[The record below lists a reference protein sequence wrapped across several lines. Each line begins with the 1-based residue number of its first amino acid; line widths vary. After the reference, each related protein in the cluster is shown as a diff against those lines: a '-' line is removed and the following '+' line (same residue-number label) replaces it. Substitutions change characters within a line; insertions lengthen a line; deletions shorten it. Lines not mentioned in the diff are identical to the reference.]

1 MRLKAFYIKNY
12 RSIIDSGW
20 NNLASDNITGLIG
33 QNESGKTSI
42 LEALK
47 SFYDGHITDD
57 VLRSDL
63 SMPQV
68 SCSFELDPD
77 LLTRAVDINLLPE
90 GVYTHLTKQKT
101 LVLRRTWINEQQNKI
116 ETGDEELLQ
125 MVEKANQKRLSVKEK
140 AISEAEKIAQ
150 SELRLQEE
158 INKYRQEINDLK
170 ASLEGQKKKLD
181 LTIQNMSDP
190 ERDKSSEKL
199 RHEIEVIEEKIQKKE
214 NNIQSWESELQEVV
228 KLAIYTT
235 QLFDAKKEL
244 EDSEAEL
251 EISFNEVSASE
262 MALEH
267 ATRPKEIKVANIQ
280 INNANDAYVKAARRK
295 ENAVTTFDF
304 RCRAFARML
313 EGESVAEAELAVEEE
328 IRQSENRYN
337 LDEFAEIMFK
347 YVPVFQF
354 FEDFSSLLPNRI
366 DMDDILNENTSVEGF
381 RAARNFLLASGIDPS
396 FFEQANNR
404 ILKQKIE
411 NLNGEITLNFQD
423 YWRQNVGKNNKIKVN
438 FELEHYDFRH
448 PEKKGQPYLEFWI
461 KDKNERLYPKQR
473 SRGVRWFLS
482 FFMEL
487 QATARENSDRERV
500 LLIDEPGVSLHARAQ
515 EDVLKVFEDIKDKI
529 QIIYSTH
536 SPHLID
542 INKVYRLLA
551 VQRASDEDDSS
562 ETLIF
567 DAKSLTNA
575 SADTLSPIYTLMGTR
590 LNEQQF
596 IQKKNNV
603 IVEDISTFY
612 YLTTFLDL
620 LHNEQEMFILPATK
634 VSNVTTLTNLL
645 LGWKLDFIVVLDDD
659 EQGQEVYQSLKESI
673 FFNDNEKAG
682 KKLIKTDGFRS
693 IEDFFS
699 TIDFKKFVLQQRL
712 GITELNSEYIENS
725 GLSRSSLASNFMLYV
740 LSENVS
746 FSDFDQETQQN
757 IKNLVSKITDLL
769 QK

>member
-1 MRLKAFYIKNY
+1 MKLSAFRIKNY

-20 NNLASDNITGLIG
+20 NNIANDNITGLIG

-47 SFYDGHITDD
+47 SFYDGHIIDD

-68 SCSFELDPD
+68 SCSFGFDPA
-77 LLTRAVDINLLPE
+77 LLSRALEINLLPE
-90 GVYTHLTKQKT
+90 EVYSHLTKQKT
-101 LVLRRTWINEQQNKI
+101 LILRRRWLNEQQNKI
-116 ETGDEELLQ
+116 ELGDEELVQ
-125 MVEKANQKRLSVKEK
+125 MVEKANQKRFQVKEK
-140 AISEAEKIAQ
+140 AVTEAEKITQ
-150 SELRLQEE
+150 TELRLQEE
-158 INKYRQEINDLK
+158 INKYQQEINDLRI
-170 ASLEGQKKKLD
+170 LLGEQKKKLD
-181 LTIQNMSDP
+181 LRNEKKSDQ
-190 ERDKSSEKL
+190 EDDKSRDKQV
-199 RHEIEVIEEKIQKKE
+199 HDIEVIEEKIQKKE
-214 NNIQSWESELQEVV
+214 NSIQTRETNLQEVV
-228 KLAIYTT
+228 KLAMYAT
-235 QLFDAKKEL
+235 QIFDAKKEL
-244 EDSEAEL
+244 ENSETELEVSFLAVSEAEL
-251 EISFNEVSASE
+251 TLEQASN
-262 MALEH
+262 
-267 ATRPKEIKVANIQ
+267 PKKIKIANIN
-280 INNANDAYVKAARRK
+280 INKTNDAYVKAASRK
-295 ENAVTTFDF
+295 EHAAENFDLK
-304 RCRAFARML
+304 CRAFVRIL
-313 EGESVAEAELAVEEE
+313 EGESVAEAEHAIEEE
-328 IRQSENRYN
+328 INQHEKHYN
-337 LDEFAEIMFK
+337 LDEIAEIMFK
-347 YVPVFQF
+347 YIPVFQF

-381 RAARNFLLASGIDPS
+381 RAAKNFLLASGIDPS

-438 FELEHYDFRH
+438 FELEHYDYKH

-482 FFMEL
+482 FYMEL
-487 QATARENSDRERV
+487 QATARENSDRPRV

-551 VQRASDEDDSS
+551 VQRANDEDDSS

-620 LHNEQEMFILPATK
+620 LHNEHEMFILPATS
-634 VSNVTTLTNLL
+634 VSNINTLTNLL
-645 LGWKLDFIVVLDDD
+645 LGWKLDYIVVLDDD
-659 EQGQEVYQSLKESI
+659 EKGQEVYQSLKESL
-673 FFNDNEKAG
+673 FFNDIEKANR
-682 KKLIKTDGFRS
+682 KLIKTDGFRS
-693 IEDFFS
+693 IEDLFS
-699 TIDFKKFVLQQRL
+699 TIDFKKFVLLQRM

-725 GLSRSSLASNFMLYV
+725 GLSRSSLASNFMLHV
-740 LSENVS
+740 LSENIT
-746 FSDFDQETQQN
+746 FEDFDQETQ
-757 IKNLVSKITDLL
+757 KNVKKLVRQIIELL
-769 QK
+769 K